1 MWHKSCSFFADTRQD
16 HNGLQAGDAMNE
28 KNGRFAALGADG
40 KNGWRLAVLAIVLL
54 AGAGGYWV
62 YSREVWDSQA
72 VVDGQEHVITAGA
85 EGRVA
90 DVPVSE
96 NQRVKAG
103 DILVRL
109 DDTRLKTQLA
119 EARAGLEALRLG
131 FSPEHERG
139 GPQQGASAEQAI
151 MERIQT
157 ARKAETEARRNL
169 EHLTIVHAQ
178 ALLELRRLD
187 TLSGSY
193 TPSMG
198 RRNAAQLSELEARG
212 NMDAARDAFET
223 ASRTRAAADADLRR
237 YRNELNQYQKVPQQ
251 LRAGQLDIQ
260 EARVHQAEQNLA
272 AATLVAPVDGQV
284 TRLAISSG
292 ETVQRGQTIATV
304 TPVRPG
310 DLWITAHVPDS
321 KLDRF
326 GIGTPCSISFPSY
339 GSFELSGSVAAIDR
353 GSEPHGQ
360 TSSEALVRIA
370 IPDYDPDTMPAL
382 KIGMRAKVRINP
394 IL

>member
-1 MWHKSCSFFADTRQD
+1 
-16 HNGLQAGDAMNE
+16 MNE
-28 KNGRFAALGADG
+28 KNGRFAALGAGG

-72 VVDGQEHVITAGA
+72 VVDGQEYPITAGT

-109 DDTRLKTQLA
+109 DDTRLKMQLA

-131 FSPEHERG
+131 FSPERG
-139 GPQQGASAEQAI
+139 DGSSQQGASAEQAI

-157 ARKAETEARRNL
+157 ARKTETEAKRNL

-193 TPSMG
+193 TPSRG
-198 RRNAAQLSELEARG
+198 RRNAAQLTELEARG

-223 ASRTRAAADADLRR
+223 ASRARAAADADLRR
-237 YRNELNQYQKVPQQ
+237 YRNELNRYQKMPPQ
-251 LRAGQLDIQ
+251 LRAGQLDMQ

-272 AATLVAPVDGQV
+272 AATIVAPVDGQV
-284 TRLAISSG
+284 TRLAVSSG
-292 ETVQRGQTIATV
+292 ATVQRGQTLASV
-304 TPVRPG
+304 SPVRAG

-339 GSFELSGSVAAIDR
+339 GSFELAGTVATIDR
-353 GSEPHGQ
+353 GSPSDGHGA
-360 TSSEALVRIA
+360 SKAAVRIA
-370 IPDYDPDTMPAL
+370 IPEYDPDTMPSL
-382 KIGMRAKVRINP
+382 KIGMRAKVWINP
-394 IL
+394 IF